1 MDKVVYIVAELEMA
15 NIELANIIER
25 IGFNNICNSVYSK
38 FGDCETIAWSEIADF
53 IKEVAYEN

>member
-1 MDKVVYIVAELEMA
+1 MNKVVYIVAELEMFSL
-15 NIELANIIER
+15 ELANIIEA
-25 IGFNNICNSVYSK
+25 IGFNNVCNAVFAK

>member
-25 IGFNNICNSVYSK
+25 IGFNNICNKVFDK
-38 FGDCETIAWSEIADF
+38 FGNCETIAWSEIADF
-53 IKEVAYEN
+53 IKEVAYEI

>member
-1 MDKVVYIVAELEMA
+1 MDKVVYIIAEIEMFSLEF
-15 NIELANIIER
+15 ANIIES
-25 IGFNNICNSVYSK
+25 IGFDNVCNLVQDK